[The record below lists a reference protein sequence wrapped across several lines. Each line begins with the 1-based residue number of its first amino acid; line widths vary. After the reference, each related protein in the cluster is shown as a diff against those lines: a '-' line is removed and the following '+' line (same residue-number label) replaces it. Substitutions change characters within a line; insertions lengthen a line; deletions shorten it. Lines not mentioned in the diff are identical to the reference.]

1 MPKST
6 TAKIV
11 SANDLLDG
19 DVIFLARDGGWTR
32 AIEDAQVAHATDDA
46 DRLLAA
52 AAADFAHAVAPY
64 LVDVTIDAAGRPRPI
79 HYRERIR
86 LAGPTNR
93 PDLGR
98 QAEQPAVRREDRHV
112 SL

>member
-1 MPKST
+1 MPKPT
-6 TAKIV
+6 TAKV
-11 SANDLLDG
+11 ATANDLLDG
-19 DVIFLARDGGWTR
+19 DVIFLTEDGDWTR
-32 AIEDAQVAHATDDA
+32 AIEDAKVAGSTEDA
-46 DRLLAA
+46 DRLLAMA
-52 AAADFAHAVAPY
+52 TADFARAVTPY
-64 LVDVTIDAAGRPRPI
+64 LVDVTLDAEGRPRPV